1 MVNKLGFSKR
11 ISTKISQDC
20 PSESNP
26 FLTEQRLLA
35 GYDQLDLAQHSS
47 FVSALF
53 LLFKGELPSKNDEKL
68 LETLF
73 IGLINLGARH
83 SAVRAAMVAGISK
96 TNAEHILPIG
106 LLALGG
112 EKGGANEVALAYN
125 FIKSSYLNK
134 PKDVISSD
142 ITVAGF
148 GRLYDGVDPFSN
160 KLACLICKLRPES
173 PVFAWCTEFNSILSE
188 RGNGWLLSGISAAVF
203 IELGIGKREAI
214 GLFQLACSPG
224 VFAHGVEQTHKP
236 ITDMPMLEDEQYEL
250 K

>member
-1 MVNKLGFSKR
+1 MANKLGFSKR

-26 FLTEQRLLA
+26 FLTEQRLLS
-35 GYDQLDLAQHSS
+35 GYDQLELAEHSS
-47 FVSALF
+47 FFSTLF

-73 IGLINLGARH
+73 IGLINLGVRH
-83 SAVRAAMVAGISK
+83 SAVRAAMTAGISK

-112 EKGGANEVALAYN
+112 SKGGASEVALAYD

-134 PKDVISSD
+134 AVDV
-142 ITVAGF
+142 VAGQAVVSGF
-148 GRLYDGVDPFSN
+148 GRLYDGVDPFSD
-160 KLACLICKLRPES
+160 KLAGLICSLRPES
-173 PVFAWCTEFNSILSE
+173 PIFFWCTEFVSLLSE